1 MIIALTLLILSLAI
15 SAFILWNKKREAE
28 YGEPFINIGN
38 EKVDQTVYDTT
49 ELVIYT
55 VTHASV
61 NGIKKLFRKMV
72 ISIEKYIITIYRI
85 ITDRF
90 INIGDMVTGKS
101 IPKNKG
107 SVSFFLKNVE
117 KYK

>member
-1 MIIALTLLILSLAI
+1 MIIALTLLILSLGI
-15 SAFILWNKKREAE
+15 SAFILWNKKREVE
-28 YGEPFINIGN
+28 YGEPLLKIGN
-38 EKVDQTVYDTT
+38 EKMDQTVYDTT

-55 VTHASV
+55 ATHASV
-61 NGIKKLFRKMV
+61 NSTKRIFRKAV
-72 ISIEKYIITIYRI
+72 ISVEKQIITIYRI

-101 IPKNKG
+101 VPKNKG

-117 KYK
+117 RYK